1 MFYQSVWFLNKDQYG
16 SARLTREVVEKWLSG
31 KLEFGG
37 QKINLVPS
45 ELTQEEIASVPGG
58 AAAQNNLDSV
68 QWEVSE
74 WGKNGDQG
82 GRKQVLV
89 GPGRGDY

>member
-1 MFYQSVWFLNKDQYG
+1 M
-16 SARLTREVVEKWLSG
+16 VEKWLSG

-37 QKINLVPS
+37 QKINLVPP

-68 QWEVSE
+68 QWEVLE
-74 WGKNGDQG
+74 RNGGKMVIKADESKYWLAQG
-82 GRKQVLV
+82 GVITEEFEALRSKHL
-89 GPGRGDY
+89 